1 MVITAAQAV
10 FHPLELHKPA
20 ALLLLCCCCFRDTE
34 VETNVSI
41 LPALCERAFV

>member
-20 ALLLLCCCCFRDTE
+20 ALLLLLLL
-34 VETNVSI
+34 
-41 LPALCERAFV
+41 LP